1 MKKVVII
8 GAGPAGITAGY
19 ELVKKSQDYE
29 VVILEESNQVGGIA
43 KTVEHNGNRMDLGG
57 HRFISNSEEVKNW
70 WEDILSKQGQPAYD
84 DRKLKRYV
92 QTSPGGP
99 DPEFED
105 EVMLVR
111 KRISSIYF
119 NEKFFEYP
127 VKLNSTTI
135 KNMGLG
141 QTAKAGFS
149 YLESSIFKKKENN
162 LEGFYVNHYGK
173 QLYQLFFEG
182 YTEKLWGRHPSQ
194 ISADWGAQRMKGLTI
209 SSILKDTSNRKGK
222 QDMGDANTSLSD
234 DFLYPKLGPGQ
245 LWEIAAKRFEEKGG
259 RIMFGCKAKGIETA
273 NNVIKGVNYIKDGEE
288 VTIEADIVISSMPVK
303 DLIAGM
309 KHVPFNVED
318 AAKGLPYRDLVVLGI
333 LVPSLKIQNTTKIKT
348 LNNLVPECW
357 IYVQDTTVKLGRI
370 QIYNNWSPYMVSN
383 PDETAWIGLEYFC
396 NEGDYYW
403 NQSDIQWQTLAVTEL
418 IKMGII
424 DDPPKILD
432 FHKEMVKKAY
442 PAYFDT
448 YSRFDEIR
456 TYLDNYPNLYC
467 IGRNGQHRYNNM
479 DHTMMT
485 AFETVRTI
493 MSGKTDKTKVWS
505 VNMSR
510 EYNERV
516 IPTVEDSEHSKPV
529 IYVEGAADNK
539 PAASDPL
546 GEAVAAAK
554 EEESKKKSFNPMMS
568 IRDRLSRRSIGK
580 PKGGNN
586 PAVNYALLSGDND
599 DTDRG
604 SYRAP
609 AVPVRSNYQD
619 PGVDRSSAPTPPI
632 RRKPSGVHNK
642 STMPE
647 DTYVVGSAPVKKE
660 STLSTKPAAEQPA
673 VTEPVAGKETAA
685 EAVYTEPAAEEV
697 KTVAAMAEPVLSEA
711 VASETL
717 YTEPAVMVEPAS
729 EPVFEQPVVSEETY
743 SAPVEVQPEVSES
756 VYSEPAAAEPEVSE
770 SVYSE
775 PAAAEPEISE
785 EVYSAPAAA
794 EPEVTEEVYSEPVVT
809 EPEFSDT
816 VYSVPAEEEP
826 VVSESVYSAPA
837 EVQSEVTES
846 VYSEPVYTEPQTVL
860 TEENNVAEET
870 TTSVVGSAKF
880 NPANKEESAAPS
892 GTGTV
897 FTPRYFHDEP
907 PMEEY
912 PVPETTVPS
921 QAEESTYGTPAYG
934 QPFGTETAYGSEGY
948 AAPAYTDPAYT
959 GQPYAENGG
968 YGYEEPGYEDPYAD
982 YASRNEEYDTT
993 YSGDYGETYGYETSY
1008 PEESAPAAGYGE
1020 SPYPESVSTP
1030 DEPAAPVVETDGAVQ
1045 KSNDF
1050 GNLFA
1055 MPTEDE
1061 TKGKKASFNTPYNP
1075 VAPTISLVPK
1085 KEEKKE
1091 FLDQTSAAYTMEKV
1105 EKVLKTEISF
1115 KPKKGQEEEPEV
1127 MVVSVPRPSFE
1138 KAKGV
1143 FTPKPM
1149 TEEEK
1154 ARIEAEERAKRPIA
1168 PSINFKKKEE
1178 EPVPEE
1184 PKKSERQRPRKKN
1197 FARPKVRITADWETM
1212 NAKTLRELPE
1222 LEPKKEEEVVV
1233 KVQKSDLPMYDI
1245 YADMTYDEKDEGT
1258 VEADAAIAASLES
1271 AARKEAIAKEQQQA
1285 LEAAIAAVN
1294 AGETPDFAGTGNAP
1308 AASGDFSASGTEA
1321 GAAKV
1326 EITKPAY
1333 TPPAKK
1339 NISDIEVP
1347 KDLFANARV
1356 IAVIKN
1362 GVKTSTTPDGK
1373 QTQTAQ
1379 PVKKTI
1385 QKYTSDFETTTV
1397 KSIRKLRAK
1406 RQEEAIQSITRML
1419 EGAEDRK
1426 IVSPKPKQSAPAP
1439 TPSFS
1444 DALKSA
1450 VAETK
1455 AEEKSEPEGSTLQ
1468 MSAPETDTASVIQNQ
1483 STQTPVV
1490 ETPVTEIPVV
1500 EVSPAPSYTEDAG
1513 EKEEQPVS
1521 LVEGFSLYST
1531 RKPKNFD
1538 KEAFAQ
1544 TVSGGQ
1550 AEAET
1555 VAAEPATEETV
1566 APVAEEILSEEPAME
1581 ETSVVEETA
1590 AGETVIEETAVTEE
1604 TPAISLSDFMS
1615 VREPVEDTDKVI
1627 ETAEPVIESSVVETE
1642 AEEESTEPVIETESE
1657 ATGFAA
1663 VTGFTTVSEFAD
1675 APAAEAEVVI
1685 APEPPKKR
1693 TRKTVR
1699 KEDAGV
1705 NPEGT
1710 EATDGTVKK
1719 TRKTRSKKTVEAEG
1733 QIKLDDISADSDSG
1747 NESENAAQSEEASAE
1762 EAPKPKRSY
1771 RKRAPKADN
1780 AEVSANADAGTDSA
1794 VTEEETTVKKS
1805 ARKPRAK
1812 KSAPGEYT
1820 EGTTDAGTVADESGN
1835 QPE

>member
-516 IPTVEDSEHSKPV
+516 IPTVEDSEPSKPV

-539 PAASDPL
+539 PAVSDPL

-604 SYRAP
+604 SYRTS

-619 PGVDRSSAPTPPI
+619 PGVDRSSAPAPPI

-660 STLSTKPAAEQPA
+660 STLSAKTAVDQPA
-673 VTEPVAGKETAA
+673 VAEPVAGKETAA
-685 EAVYTEPAAEEV
+685 KAVYTEPA
-697 KTVAAMAEPVLSEA
+697 
-711 VASETL
+711 
-717 YTEPAVMVEPAS
+717 VMDEPAS

-743 SAPVEVQPEVSES
+743 SEPAEFQPEFSEGVYSEPAAAEPEVSEE
-756 VYSEPAAAEPEVSE
+756 VYSAPAAAEPEVSE

-775 PAAAEPEISE
+775 
-785 EVYSAPAAA
+785 PAAA

-846 VYSEPVYTEPQTVL
+846 VYSEPVAAEPATMETAYAESAAVEEPVYTEPQTVL
-860 TEENNVAEET
+860 MEENNMAEET

-1061 TKGKKASFNTPYNP
+1061 TKGKKASFDTPYNP

-1154 ARIEAEERAKRPIA
+1154 AKIEAEERAKRPIA

-1245 YADMTYDEKDEGT
+1245 YADMTYDEKDEST

-1285 LEAAIAAVN
+1285 LAAAIAAVN
-1294 AGETPDFAGTGNAP
+1294 AGETPAFTGTESAP
-1308 AASGDFSASGTEA
+1308 AASQDFSASGTPA

-1426 IVSPKPKQSAPAP
+1426 IVSPKPKQSTPAP

-1455 AEEKSEPEGSTLQ
+1455 AE
-1468 MSAPETDTASVIQNQ
+1468 D
-1483 STQTPVV
+1483 
-1490 ETPVTEIPVV
+1490 PVV

-1513 EKEEQPVS
+1513 EKEEQQVS

-1615 VREPVEDTDKVI
+1615 VREPVEDTD
-1627 ETAEPVIESSVVETE
+1627 TVIES
-1642 AEEESTEPVIETESE
+1642 
-1657 ATGFAA
+1657 
-1663 VTGFTTVSEFAD
+1663 
-1675 APAAEAEVVI
+1675 AEVVI

-1710 EATDGTVKK
+1710 EAADGTVKK

-1747 NESENAAQSEEASAE
+1747 NESENAAQSAEASAE

-1780 AEVSANADAGTDSA
+1780 AEASANADTGTDSA

-1812 KSAPGEYT
+1812 KSAPGENT

>member
-516 IPTVEDSEHSKPV
+516 IPTVEDSEPSKPV

-604 SYRAP
+604 SYRTS

-619 PGVDRSSAPTPPI
+619 PGVDRSSAPAPPI

-660 STLSTKPAAEQPA
+660 STLSAKTAVDQPA
-673 VTEPVAGKETAA
+673 VAEPVAGKETAA
-685 EAVYTEPAAEEV
+685 KAVYTEPA
-697 KTVAAMAEPVLSEA
+697 
-711 VASETL
+711 
-717 YTEPAVMVEPAS
+717 VMDEPAS

-743 SAPVEVQPEVSES
+743 SEPAEFQPEFSEGVYSEPAAAEPEVSEE
-756 VYSEPAAAEPEVSE
+756 VYSAPAAAEPEVSE

-775 PAAAEPEISE
+775 
-785 EVYSAPAAA
+785 PAAA

-846 VYSEPVYTEPQTVL
+846 VYSEPVAAEPATMETAYAESAAVEEPVYTEPQTVL
-860 TEENNVAEET
+860 MEENNMAEET

-1061 TKGKKASFNTPYNP
+1061 TKGKKASFDTPYNP

-1154 ARIEAEERAKRPIA
+1154 AKIEAEERAKRPIA

-1245 YADMTYDEKDEGT
+1245 YADMTYDEKDEST

-1285 LEAAIAAVN
+1285 LAAAIAAVN
-1294 AGETPDFAGTGNAP
+1294 AGETPAFTGTESAP
-1308 AASGDFSASGTEA
+1308 AASQDFSASGTPA

-1426 IVSPKPKQSAPAP
+1426 IVSPKPKQSTPAP

-1455 AEEKSEPEGSTLQ
+1455 AE
-1468 MSAPETDTASVIQNQ
+1468 D
-1483 STQTPVV
+1483 
-1490 ETPVTEIPVV
+1490 PVV

-1513 EKEEQPVS
+1513 EKEEQQVS

-1615 VREPVEDTDKVI
+1615 VREPVEDTD
-1627 ETAEPVIESSVVETE
+1627 TVIES
-1642 AEEESTEPVIETESE
+1642 
-1657 ATGFAA
+1657 
-1663 VTGFTTVSEFAD
+1663 
-1675 APAAEAEVVI
+1675 AEVVI

-1710 EATDGTVKK
+1710 EAADGTVKK

-1747 NESENAAQSEEASAE
+1747 NESENAAQSAEASAE

-1780 AEVSANADAGTDSA
+1780 AEASANADTGTDSA

-1812 KSAPGEYT
+1812 KSAPGENT

>member
-43 KTVEHNGNRMDLGG
+43 KTVEYNGNRMDLGG

-516 IPTVEDSEHSKPV
+516 IPTVEDSEPSKPV

-539 PAASDPL
+539 PAVSDPL

-604 SYRAP
+604 SYRTT

-660 STLSTKPAAEQPA
+660 STLSAKTAVEQPA
-673 VTEPVAGKETAA
+673 VAEPVAGKETAA
-685 EAVYTEPAAEEV
+685 EAVYTEPA
-697 KTVAAMAEPVLSEA
+697 
-711 VASETL
+711 
-717 YTEPAVMVEPAS
+717 VMDEPAS

-743 SAPVEVQPEVSES
+743 SEPAEVQPEFSEG
-756 VYSEPAAAEPEVSE
+756 VYSEPAAAEPEVSQE
-770 SVYSE
+770 VYSA
-775 PAAAEPEISE
+775 PVAAEPEFSEEVYSTPVVTEPEVSE
-785 EVYSAPAAA
+785 EVYSAPVVT

-846 VYSEPVYTEPQTVL
+846 VYSEPVAAEPATMETAYAESAAVEEPVYTEPQTVL

-948 AAPAYTDPAYT
+948 AAPAYTDPVYT

-1061 TKGKKASFNTPYNP
+1061 TKGKKASFDTPYNP

-1154 ARIEAEERAKRPIA
+1154 AKIEAEERAKRPIA

-1245 YADMTYDEKDEGT
+1245 YADMTYDEKDEST

-1285 LEAAIAAVN
+1285 LAAAIAAVN
-1294 AGETPDFAGTGNAP
+1294 AGETPAFTGTESAP
-1308 AASGDFSASGTEA
+1308 AASQDFSALGTPA

-1455 AEEKSEPEGSTLQ
+1455 AE
-1468 MSAPETDTASVIQNQ
+1468 D
-1483 STQTPVV
+1483 
-1490 ETPVTEIPVV
+1490 PVV
-1500 EVSPAPSYTEDAG
+1500 EVSPAPSYTEDVG
-1513 EKEEQPVS
+1513 EKEEQQVS

-1566 APVAEEILSEEPAME
+1566 VPVAEEILSEEPAME
-1581 ETSVVEETA
+1581 ENSVVEETA

-1615 VREPVEDTDKVI
+1615 VREPVEDTD
-1627 ETAEPVIESSVVETE
+1627 TVIES
-1642 AEEESTEPVIETESE
+1642 
-1657 ATGFAA
+1657 
-1663 VTGFTTVSEFAD
+1663 
-1675 APAAEAEVVI
+1675 AEVVI

-1710 EATDGTVKK
+1710 EAADGTVKK

-1747 NESENAAQSEEASAE
+1747 NESENAAQSAEASAE

-1780 AEVSANADAGTDSA
+1780 AEASANADAGTDSA

-1812 KSAPGEYT
+1812 KSAPGENT